1 MDLVSSKVITQI
13 AGRAQ
18 PRGFLWKSL
27 PRAAFASLIPT
38 LHPGAGWVWLT
49 FIKCQ
54 LLMGSLP
61 FVAPLKTVWRLSGIL
76 CPCVS
81 RDKLQCSHVY
91 WRFYQQINHIHY
103 TTTATSSI
111 FIKEELQHFAIKT
124 RSVQRRH
131 FFRPFLFKS
140 VEGALSICAVHTQR
154 GSCEYGVMWS
164 ACLCVCVRALKHHV
178 SHLSERAG
186 PIFGEREN
194 DGWPES
200 RLPCLG

>member
-76 CPCVS
+76 CPCMS
-81 RDKLQCSHVY
+81 RDKLQWKYFCIHTSNVY
-91 WRFYQQINHIHY
+91 WRFYRQINHIH
-103 TTTATSSI
+103 TTTVTSSI
-111 FIKEELQHFAIKT
+111 LLKRSYSILQLKLGQYSVGTFSDRSYSNQLKGLC
-124 RSVQRRH
+124 RSV
-131 FFRPFLFKS
+131 PFTHSGVLVS
-140 VEGALSICAVHTQR
+140 MGLCEVH
-154 GSCEYGVMWS
+154 V
-164 ACLCVCVRALKHHV
+164 CVCACAHW
-178 SHLSERAG
+178 STM
-186 PIFGEREN
+186 
-194 DGWPES
+194 
-200 RLPCLG
+200 

>member
-13 AGRAQ
+13 AGGPQ

-38 LHPGAGWVWLT
+38 LHPGSWWVWLT

-61 FVAPLKTVWRLSGIL
+61 FVAPLKMVWRLSGIL
-76 CPCVS
+76 CPCMS
-81 RDKLQCSHVY
+81 RDKLQWKYFCIPTSHVY
-91 WRFYQQINHIHY
+91 CRFYRQINHIIY

-111 FIKEELQHFAIKT
+111 FFKEELQHFAIKT

-154 GSCEYGVMWS
+154 GSCEHGVMWS
-164 ACLCVCVRALKHHV
+164 ACLCVCARAH
-178 SHLSERAG
+178 
-186 PIFGEREN
+186 
-194 DGWPES
+194 
-200 RLPCLG
+200 